1 MFLRTAA
8 AIALVMGLAGSSG
21 EALAQ
26 FYPGPPGVAPPPF
39 RAPLPPASVDDDDD
53 LPPYDPPP
61 GYRRAPQS
69 GTYAQPPR
77 TYESEALPP
86 PGPYGAAPGEPVPNS
101 PAAREPAYGPP
112 PGQYG
117 AREPAY
123 GPPPGQYGARE
134 PAYGPPPGY
143 EPERGPVGRPQYG
156 VAPPPQQQQQQDS
169 SIRPPMGIGPG
180 GQQQQQGAVDPDI
193 TSRLPMDD
201 RPETGPRKELPPQ
214 FRRTTVEYRT
224 REPAG
229 TIVID
234 TANTYLYL
242 VLGNGQAI
250 RYGIGVGR
258 EGFTWN
264 GAQRV
269 SRMAEWPD
277 WHPPSEMIERQPYL
291 PRFMA
296 GGEGNPLGARAL
308 YLGNTLYRIHGTNQ
322 PSTIGTFV
330 SSGCIRLTNEDV
342 ERPLHAR
349 EGRHPGRGAS
359 GQAAGNRIR
368 SRDRS
373 CAADV
378 PAAAGATGRELR
390 RADPAA
396 AAGGYPGALRSVSQ
410 IRDWRCPVVWTGH
423 RRFGAPDSAMIVG
436 HRRRAFFANGVG
448 PRRFERTLQVRGSE
462 RGQFGSRP
470 ALFAPRVR
478 HRRKG
483 FWRQQAFQFLLVG
496 REVEIG
502 GLAVGG
508 ERHIDARNLE
518 RGAVEMRRLGR
529 AFEFQ
534 RHAAQIVGR
543 RHAWT
548 QPGV

>member
-1 MFLRTAA
+1 MFLRAA
-8 AIALVMGLAGSSG
+8 AALALLTGLAGVSG

-26 FYPGPPGVAPPPF
+26 FFPGSPGAAPPPF
-39 RAPLPPASVDDDDD
+39 RAPPLPPAAVDDDN

-61 GYRRAPQS
+61 GYRRAPQT
-69 GTYAQPPR
+69 GYGQQR

-86 PGPYGAAPGEPVPNS
+86 PGPYGAAPGQAVPNY
-101 PAAREPAYGPP
+101 PEGRDPAYGPP
-112 PGQYG
+112 PGQ
-117 AREPAY
+117 P
-123 GPPPGQYGARE
+123 QYGAAPGYRE

-156 VAPPPQQQQQQDS
+156 NVPPQQPQQQYGSVPPQQQPQQQYDGA
-169 SIRPPMGIGPG
+169 IRPPIGIGPG
-180 GQQQQQGAVDPDI
+180 GQQAAIDPDV

-258 EGFTWN
+258 EGFTWA

-277 WHPPSEMIERQPYL
+277 WHPPAEMIERQPYL

-296 GGEGNPLGARAL
+296 GGETNPLGARAL

-342 ERPLHAR
+342 MDLYTRVKVGTRVVVL
-349 EGRHPGRGAS
+349 PGKPPATVS
-359 GQAAGNRIR
+359 G
-368 SRDRS
+368 
-373 CAADV
+373 
-378 PAAAGATGRELR
+378 PATG
-390 RADPAA
+390 PA
-396 AAGGYPGALRSVSQ
+396 PQ
-410 IRDWRCPVVWTGH
+410 T
-423 RRFGAPDSAMIVG
+423 
-436 HRRRAFFANGVG
+436 
-448 PRRFERTLQVRGSE
+448 VRPQMPQG
-462 RGQFGSRP
+462 
-470 ALFAPRVR
+470 
-478 HRRKG
+478 
-483 FWRQQAFQFLLVG
+483 QQA
-496 REVEIG
+496 ENY
-502 GLAVGG
+502 G
-508 ERHIDARNLE
+508 EPIPLQPPPVIRAR
-518 RGAVEMRRLGR
+518 
-529 AFEFQ
+529 
-534 RHAAQIVGR
+534 
-543 RHAWT
+543 
-548 QPGV
+548 